1 MSRLVQ
7 PSAGGYIFTALLV
20 LLIAAL
26 LGVAGPALDD
36 HSAATDDATA
46 QQRAQARFAKAAQA
60 MCGENAGWADLG
72 NGSVQCRTKRGH
84 KTIVAQV
91 AP

>member
-1 MSRLVQ
+1 MIRPAQ
-7 PSAGGYIFTALLV
+7 PSAGGYIFTVLLV
-20 LLIAAL
+20 LLITAL

-46 QQRAQARFAKAAQA
+46 QQRAQARFARAAQA
-60 MCGENAGWADLG
+60 MCSENAAWSDLG
-72 NGSVQCRTKRGH
+72 DGTVQCRTKRGH